1 MIQAQTQSHEIRCG
15 VIFSHNFYICQK
27 FFFSK
32 LLSKSTRL
40 ITHYFHSNKLY
51 CTGHRFCYTNEDV
64 LRYIAKMIFLIVYLL
79 IAFANGQYCDKE
91 NCFEGLSC
99 DRIISKSRKKTTIN
113 LVSID
118 EDENEEWKLPE
129 VPKIFFI
136 ESSGRDHLLPRQAC
150 TVESAIKNSGIQ
162 TVIIAMTSKG
172 AS

>member
-1 MIQAQTQSHEIRCG
+1 
-15 VIFSHNFYICQK
+15 
-27 FFFSK
+27 
-32 LLSKSTRL
+32 
-40 ITHYFHSNKLY
+40 
-51 CTGHRFCYTNEDV
+51 
-64 LRYIAKMIFLIVYLL
+64 MIFLIVYLL